1 MQKLVLTIVATILLV
16 ACTEKKSDKNLE
28 ITGYIKGFSK
38 GKLYIQKI
46 KDTTLV
52 ALDTITINGDS
63 HFTSNINLESPE
75 MLYLFIDRG
84 VSNSIDNNLLF
95 FAEPGKINIETT
107 LNYFTS
113 DAKITGSKN
122 HQLYEEFKYVT
133 ARYTDKDLDI
143 LSQKFKAYKENNT
156 ALVEKLN
163 QKQENILKSKYLYA
177 TNFAVNHS
185 DYEIAPYIALSEIYD
200 IQTKFLD
207 TIDKSMTPSV
217 AKSLYGQKLKQLIK
231 ERKATQK

>member
-1 MQKLVLTIVATILLV
+1 MQKIALSIFAALILV
-16 ACTEKKSDKNLE
+16 ACAEKKSDKNLQ
-28 ITGYIKGFSK
+28 ITGYIKGFTK

-46 KDTTLV
+46 KDSSLI
-52 ALDTITINGDS
+52 ALDTIEVNGDS
-63 HFTSNINLESPE
+63 HFTSNIDLQSPE

-95 FAEPGKINIETT
+95 FAEPGKINIDTS
-107 LNYFTS
+107 LRYFTS

-122 HQLYEEFKYVT
+122 QELYQEYKFVTSKYV
-133 ARYTDKDLDI
+133 DKDLDL
-143 LSQKFKAYKENNT
+143 LSKKFQAFKNNNENQI
-156 ALVEKLN
+156 EKIN
-163 QKQENILKSKYLYA
+163 KQREDIIKSKYLYA

-200 IQTKFLD
+200 INLKYLD

-217 AKSLYGQKLKQLIK
+217 SKSLYGQKLKTLIK
-231 ERKATQK
+231 ERKATEK

>member
-1 MQKLVLTIVATILLV
+1 MQKIALSIFAALILV
-16 ACTEKKSDKNLE
+16 ACAEKKSDKNLQ
-28 ITGYIKGFSK
+28 ITGYIKGFTK

-46 KDTTLV
+46 KDSSLV
-52 ALDTITINGDS
+52 ALDTIEVNGDS
-63 HFTSNINLESPE
+63 HFTSNIDLQSPE

-95 FAEPGKINIETT
+95 FAEPGKINIETS
-107 LNYFTS
+107 LRYFTS

-122 HQLYEEFKYVT
+122 QELYQEYKFVTSKYV
-133 ARYTDKDLDI
+133 DKDLDL
-143 LSQKFKAYKENNT
+143 LSKKFQAFKNNNENQI
-156 ALVEKLN
+156 EKIN
-163 QKQENILKSKYLYA
+163 KQREDIIKSKYLYA

-200 IQTKFLD
+200 INLKYLD

-217 AKSLYGQKLKQLIK
+217 SNSLYGQKLKTLIK
-231 ERKATQK
+231 ERKAIEK

>member
-1 MQKLVLTIVATILLV
+1 MQKIALSIIASLFLI
-16 ACTEKKSDKNLE
+16 ACTEKKSDKNLQ
-28 ITGYIKGFSK
+28 ITGYIKGFTK

-46 KDTTLV
+46 KDSALV
-52 ALDTITINGDS
+52 ALDTIEINGDS
-63 HFTSNINLESPE
+63 HFRSDLDIKSPE

-95 FAEPGKINIETT
+95 FAEPGKINIETS

-122 HQLYEEFKYVT
+122 QELYDEYKYV
-133 ARYTDKDLDI
+133 ASKYVDKNLDL
-143 LSQKFKAYKENNT
+143 LNKKFNAYKSKNDAEINKIN
-156 ALVEKLN
+156 KL
-163 QKQENILKSKYLYA
+163 QDDVIKSKYLYA

-185 DYEIAPYIALSEIYD
+185 DYDIAPYIALSEIYD
-200 IQTKFLD
+200 INMKFLD

-217 AKSLYGQKLKQLIK
+217 SKSLYGQKLKELIK
-231 ERKATQK
+231 ERKASEK

>member
-1 MQKLVLTIVATILLV
+1 MQKIAISIFAALILV
-16 ACTEKKSDKNLE
+16 ACAEKKSDKNLQ
-28 ITGYIKGFSK
+28 ITGYIKGFTK

-46 KDTTLV
+46 KDSSLV
-52 ALDTITINGDS
+52 ALDTIEVNGDS
-63 HFTSNINLESPE
+63 HFTSNIDLQSPE

-95 FAEPGKINIETT
+95 FAEPGKINIETS
-107 LNYFTS
+107 LRYFTS

-122 HQLYEEFKYVT
+122 QELYQEYKFVTSKYV
-133 ARYTDKDLDI
+133 DKDLDL
-143 LSQKFKAYKENNT
+143 LSKKFQAFKNNNENQI
-156 ALVEKLN
+156 EKIN
-163 QKQENILKSKYLYA
+163 KQREDIIKSKYLYA

-200 IQTKFLD
+200 INLKYLD

-217 AKSLYGQKLKQLIK
+217 SKSLYGQKLKTLIK
-231 ERKATQK
+231 ERKATEK

>member
-1 MQKLVLTIVATILLV
+1 MQKSALSILAALLLI
-16 ACTEKKSDKNLE
+16 ACSEKKSDKNLE
-28 ITGYIKGFSK
+28 ITGYIKGFTK

-63 HFTSNINLESPE
+63 HFTSNLNIQSPE

-95 FAEPGKINIETT
+95 FAEPGKINIETS

-122 HQLYEEFKYVT
+122 HELYEEYKYVA
-133 ARYTDKDLDI
+133 ARYVDKDLN
-143 LSQKFKAYKENNT
+143 LLTKKFKAYKNNNQ
-156 ALVEKLN
+156 ALVDKIN
-163 QKQENILKSKYLYA
+163 QQQQDILKSKYLYA

-185 DYEIAPYIALSEIYD
+185 DYEVAPYLALSEIYD
-200 IQTKFLD
+200 INIKYLD

-217 AKSLYGQKLKQLIK
+217 AKSNYGQKLKKMIQ
-231 ERKATQK
+231 ERKSSEK

>member
-1 MQKLVLTIVATILLV
+1 MQKIALSIIASLFLI
-16 ACTEKKSDKNLE
+16 ACTEKKSDKNLQ
-28 ITGYIKGFSK
+28 ITGYIKGFTK

-46 KDTTLV
+46 KDSTLV
-52 ALDTITINGDS
+52 ALDTIEINGDS
-63 HFTSNINLESPE
+63 HFSSDLDIKSPE

-95 FAEPGKINIETT
+95 FAEPGKINIETS

-122 HQLYEEFKYVT
+122 QELYDEYKYV
-133 ARYTDKDLDI
+133 ASKYVDKNLDL
-143 LSQKFKAYKENNT
+143 LNKKFKAYKSKNDAEVNKIN
-156 ALVEKLN
+156 KL
-163 QKQENILKSKYLYA
+163 QDDVIKSKYLYA

-185 DYEIAPYIALSEIYD
+185 DYDIAPYIALSEIYD
-200 IQTKFLD
+200 INMKYLD

-217 AKSLYGQKLKQLIK
+217 SKSLYGQKLKELIK
-231 ERKATQK
+231 ERKASEK

>member
-1 MQKLVLTIVATILLV
+1 MQKIALSIIASLFLV
-16 ACTEKKSDKNLE
+16 ACTEKKSDKNLQ
-28 ITGYIKGFSK
+28 ITGYIKEFTK

-46 KDTTLV
+46 KDSTLV
-52 ALDTITINGDS
+52 ALDTIDINGDS
-63 HFTSNINLESPE
+63 HFTSDLDIKSPE

-95 FAEPGKINIETT
+95 FAEPGKINIETS

-122 HQLYEEFKYVT
+122 QELYDEYKYV
-133 ARYTDKDLDI
+133 ASKYVDKNLDL
-143 LSQKFKAYKENNT
+143 LNKKFKAYKNKNDIEVNKIN
-156 ALVEKLN
+156 
-163 QKQENILKSKYLYA
+163 KQQDDVIKSKYLYA

-185 DYEIAPYIALSEIYD
+185 DYDIAPYIALSEIYD
-200 IQTKFLD
+200 INMKFLD

-217 AKSLYGQKLKQLIK
+217 SKSLYGQKLKELIK
-231 ERKATQK
+231 ERKASEK

>member
-1 MQKLVLTIVATILLV
+1 MQKIALSIFAALILV
-16 ACTEKKSDKNLE
+16 ACAEKKSDKNLQ
-28 ITGYIKGFSK
+28 ITGYIKGFTK

-46 KDTTLV
+46 KDSSLV
-52 ALDTITINGDS
+52 ALDTIEVNGDS
-63 HFTSNINLESPE
+63 HFTSNIDLQSPE

-95 FAEPGKINIETT
+95 FAEPGKINIETS
-107 LNYFTS
+107 LRYFTS

-122 HQLYEEFKYVT
+122 QELYQEYKFVTSKYV
-133 ARYTDKDLDI
+133 DKDLDL
-143 LSQKFKAYKENNT
+143 LSKKFQAFKNNNENQI
-156 ALVEKLN
+156 EKIN
-163 QKQENILKSKYLYA
+163 KQREDIIKSKYLYA

-200 IQTKFLD
+200 INLKYLD

-217 AKSLYGQKLKQLIK
+217 SKSLYGQKLKTLIK
-231 ERKATQK
+231 ERKAIEK

>member
-1 MQKLVLTIVATILLV
+1 MQKIALSIFAALILV
-16 ACTEKKSDKNLE
+16 ACAEKKSDKNLQ
-28 ITGYIKGFSK
+28 ITGYIKGFTK

-46 KDTTLV
+46 KDSSLI
-52 ALDTITINGDS
+52 ALDTIEVNGDS
-63 HFTSNINLESPE
+63 HFTSNIDLQSPE

-95 FAEPGKINIETT
+95 FAEPGKINIETS
-107 LNYFTS
+107 LRYFTS

-122 HQLYEEFKYVT
+122 QELYQEYKFVTSKYV
-133 ARYTDKDLDI
+133 DKDLDL
-143 LSQKFKAYKENNT
+143 LSKKFQAFKNNNENQI
-156 ALVEKLN
+156 EKIN
-163 QKQENILKSKYLYA
+163 KQREDIIKSKYLYA

-200 IQTKFLD
+200 INLKYLD

-217 AKSLYGQKLKQLIK
+217 SKSLYGQKLKTLIK
-231 ERKATQK
+231 ERKATEK